1 MIKVERG
8 LPSPTPL
15 LTSERKSRIDLRLMH
30 HFCTATVNS
39 MNCREHPANK
49 EAWSRHVPQMAFEHD
64 FLMDNLLALAA
75 VHLCHEAPHLDNN
88 HMTAFYSGK
97 ALQSYRKA
105 LANLSRKNIFAVII
119 ASIILS
125 FSSLVTNRGEAVKL
139 QGIQTG
145 ISVLLKIAG
154 WEAAQSPIA
163 PILGSVMWVVVP
175 SRPITIPPKLQQM
188 VDDIDDSDPDAPHRG
203 VLQSCL
209 TTLGKLYGG
218 LLVHGLRPGIH
229 LEILAW
235 QFMTPGTFPS
245 LVMERRPRCLVI
257 FAHYLVL
264 FEFLP
269 RQWWT
274 IGVAKQEVMAVSAM
288 LGPEWQSLIS
298 VPLAAVQ
305 LCDTTQIAELLLT
318 QLPTMDPTNPL
329 PMEPFFPAVPSRIS
343 EDES

>member
-1 MIKVERG
+1 
-8 LPSPTPL
+8 
-15 LTSERKSRIDLRLMH
+15 MH
-30 HFCTATVNS
+30 HFCTVTVNS
-39 MNCREHPANK
+39 LNCREYPANK
-49 EAWSRHVPQMAFEHD
+49 KAWIRQVPQMAFEHD
-64 FLMDNLLALAA
+64 FLMDNLLAVAA
-75 VHLCHEAPHLDNN
+75 VHLCQEAPHMDNN
-88 HMTAFYSGK
+88 RMTAYYSGK
-97 ALQSYRKA
+97 ALQSYRRA

-145 ISVLLKIAG
+145 ISVLLKMAG
-154 WEAAQSPIA
+154 WEPVLQSPIA
-163 PILGSVMWVVVP
+163 PILDSVMWVVVP
-175 SRPITIPPKLQQM
+175 LRPIIIPPKLQQM
-188 VDDIDDSDPDAPHRG
+188 VDDMNDSDPDAPHRG

-218 LLVHGLRPGIH
+218 LLVHGLHPGMRP
-229 LEILAW
+229 EILAW
-235 QFMTPGTFPS
+235 QFMTPDTFPS

-264 FEFLP
+264 LEFLP

-274 IGVAKQEVMAVSAM
+274 VGVAKQEVMAVSAM
-288 LGPEWQSLIS
+288 LSPEWQSLIS

-305 LCDTTQIAELLLT
+305 LCDTAKIAELLLA
-318 QLPTMDPTNPL
+318 QLPAMDPTNPL
-329 PMEPFFPAVPSRIS
+329 PMVPFFPTAPSRIS